1 MSYTIDV
8 YRGDAKM
15 QKNFITFGA
24 YVALF
29 PQLIAGPIVRF
40 KDVAE
45 QLDHRKETISQFSKG
60 ILRFMVGLGK
70 ESADRESSGGPLE
83 PDCGDAGQ

>member
-1 MSYTIDV
+1 
-8 YRGDAKM
+8 M

-60 ILRFMVGLGK
+60 TFDLWWDSEK
-70 ESADRESSGGPLE
+70 K
-83 PDCGDAGQ
+83 C